1 MFTLVQSTV
10 AEAVEWINVTY
21 NDNAKYFID
30 KHSIRKTQD
39 NLIEFWVKINYSS
52 PKESDDKSTKYL
64 SEKNL
69 FLLDCQKNT
78 SKQPY
83 AVFFSKSNGDGIVI
97 GEYKNKRAPEIPIN
111 PESVADFYR
120 IYVCN
125 FKS

>member
-1 MFTLVQSTV
+1 MKPEYIQ
-10 AEAVEWINVTY
+10 
-21 NDNAKYFID
+21 
-30 KHSIRKTQD
+30 
-39 NLIEFWVKINYSS
+39 NLESKEDIFSVMVGPTIKGEFL
-52 PKESDDKSTKYL
+52 KYL

-69 FLLDCQKNT
+69 VLLDCQKNT

-97 GEYKNKRAPEIPIN
+97 GVYKNKRSSEIPIN